1 MPSEGTMKTAAFFD
15 VDGTL
20 YTAHMWRGL
29 MEYAKSHGRNPRTQF
44 YYWALLPLYLLR
56 KLGLISEE
64 TFRRPWVAKM
74 EWIISGWS
82 EPEAN
87 AAFQWIAQEFI
98 RPTARHDILAVLK
111 NHVEQG
117 HTVVLV
123 SAMLAPVLKLV
134 GEPLGATVTV
144 GTFTEI
150 KKGRVTGK
158 IGRVCMGIEKDK
170 LTRETLQ
177 AHNIDVDWAASYA
190 YADSYSDLPL
200 FQMVGHPI
208 AVYPDTELAKH
219 AQENNWQVLPK

>member
-1 MPSEGTMKTAAFFD
+1 MKTAAFFD

-29 MEYAKSHGRNPRTQF
+29 MEYARTHGRKTRTQL
-44 YYWALLPLYLLR
+44 YYSALLPLYLLR

-64 TFRRPWVAKM
+64 TFRRPWVAQM
-74 EWIISGWS
+74 GWIISGWS
-82 EPEAN
+82 EAEAQ
-87 AAFQWIAQEFI
+87 AAFHWIAEEFI
-98 RPTARHDILAVLK
+98 RPTARNDILAVLK

-123 SAMLAPVLKLV
+123 SAMLAPILKLV
-134 GEPLGATVTV
+134 GEPLGATFTV
-144 GTFTEI
+144 GSQTEI
-150 KKGRVTGK
+150 KEGHVTGK
-158 IGRVCMGIEKDK
+158 IGRVCMGINKDT

-177 AHNIDVDWAASYA
+177 ANNIDVDWAASYA

-208 AVYPDTELAKH
+208 AVYPDDELAKH
-219 AQENNWQVLPK
+219 AKENNWQVLPK